1 MAVNLSA
8 LAGAGQQFFDNS
20 GVILSGGK
28 LYSYA
33 AGTTTPQAT
42 YTSVSGAT
50 AHTNPIV
57 LDSAGR
63 IATGEIWLTA
73 GENYKF
79 VLYTST
85 NVLIATWDNIT
96 GINGTGITSNA
107 VNVQY
112 DPAGTGAVTTN
123 VQAKLRQVV
132 SVKDFG
138 AVGNGTTDDTAAIQ
152 AAIDATVGGG
162 TLLLPVGTYLVSDT
176 LTFTSVITF
185 QGQGV
190 GSVIVAA
197 SSMDANTDVLL
208 LEPSVG
214 ATALLSEFWTFSD
227 FSIAA
232 QSGFPARYGIR
243 ISSVNANIAG
253 LLIDRIRVAKLGNIS
268 IYADGANTASLLTI
282 QNCFIANGISM
293 PFAGDTIRIIN
304 NAIFGDN
311 FSLDINF
318 IPGALLLLF
327 TGNNCTS
334 KYGIHISAPALFS
347 IIADNEFE
355 TFSTFIGSNGAL
367 LDIDGTATDNVVD
380 FVVTRNSFS
389 VVNNIVANA
398 IRVNRATRTSI
409 TDNRL
414 FSGITGISGTE
425 NILITANA
433 DETYIGRNAWDNN
446 IPFTQCVVNNG
457 VSTVIAA
464 AFGANFIIPSG
475 NVGIGTSTLASNA
488 SLEIQA
494 GSIYP
499 AILAQSGATTSGATI
514 VEFKNGAGVS
524 SLKLTADNKLLLA
537 GYATGGANK
546 TLQVDST
553 GNIVAV

>member
-8 LAGAGQQFFDNS
+8 LAGAGQQFFDNN

-42 YTSVSGAT
+42 YTTASGSI
-50 AHTNPIV
+50 AHANPIV

-63 IATGEIWLTA
+63 VSTGEIWLTA
-73 GENYKF
+73 GSNYKF
-79 VLYTST
+79 SLYTSN
-85 NVLIATWDNIT
+85 NVLIANWDNIT

-112 DPAGTGAVTTN
+112 DPAGTGAVSTN

-138 AVGNGTTDDTAAIQ
+138 AVGDGVTDDTAAIQ
-152 AAIDATVGGG
+152 AAINASVGGG

-190 GSVIVAA
+190 GSVILAA
-197 SSMDANTDVLL
+197 STMSNSTDLLL
-208 LEPSVG
+208 LEPTSSSS
-214 ATALLSEFWTFSD
+214 LLAEFWTFSN
-227 FSIAA
+227 FSIAC
-232 QSGFPARYGIR
+232 QSGPSAGYAMH
-243 ISSVNANIAG
+243 ISAVNANIAG
-253 LLIDRIRVAKLGNIS
+253 LLIDRIRFAKTGNIS

-293 PFAGDTIRIIN
+293 PFASDTIRIIN

-311 FSLDINF
+311 FTLDINF

-334 KYGIHISAPALFS
+334 KYGIHIGAPALFS

-355 TFSTFIGSNGAL
+355 TFSSFIGSNGAL
-367 LDIDGTATDNVVD
+367 LDIDGTATDNVID
-380 FVVTRNSFS
+380 FVITRNSFS
-389 VVNNIVANA
+389 VVNNIVAHA

-409 TDNRL
+409 TDNRF

-425 NILITANA
+425 NVLITANA
-433 DETYIGRNAWDNN
+433 DETYIGTNAWDNN

-457 VSTVIAA
+457 TSTVIAA

-475 NVGIGTSTLASNA
+475 NVAIGLSNPITNSSLEVQATST
-488 SLEIQA
+488 
-494 GSIYP
+494 YP
-499 AILAQSGATTSGATI
+499 AIFAQSGGTTSGSTI

-524 SLKLTADNKLLLA
+524 SLKLTADNKLQLA